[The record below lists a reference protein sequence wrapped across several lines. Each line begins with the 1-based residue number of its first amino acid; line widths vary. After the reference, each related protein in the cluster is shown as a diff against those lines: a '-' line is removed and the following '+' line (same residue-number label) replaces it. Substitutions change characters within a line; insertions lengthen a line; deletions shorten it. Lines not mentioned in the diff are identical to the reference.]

1 MNILITGGAGFI
13 GSNIANRLIDLGH
26 SITIIDNE
34 STGLKSNVPPKARYY
49 KGSINSHDDLK
60 LIFKNN
66 FDAVLHIA
74 GQVSIINSFTDP
86 IKDLHTNTQGTL
98 NILSMCIKH
107 KISRFIYAS
116 SMTLYDN
123 NINPPFNE
131 KTNCSPSSYY
141 GITKLAAES
150 YVHATS
156 NRSDLDFI
164 FNVTSFRMFNVYGPN
179 QSLDNPYQG
188 VLGIFI
194 GNVLRNEPITIFGDG
209 NQTRDFIYI
218 DDVVDAWVRALDNK
232 ATYGKIL
239 NLGSGK
245 ELSIN
250 EISKKVID
258 IFGIDNKTQ
267 ILYKP
272 KRPGEQ
278 KYVCSDNRK
287 INKVL
292 NWIPKVKFNE
302 GLTKTIKWA
311 KQNTNYKGIIK

>member
-13 GSNIANRLIDLGH
+13 GSSIANRLIELGH

-34 STGLKSNVPPKARYY
+34 STGIESNVPQKARYY
-49 KGSINSHDDLK
+49 KGSINNNDDLK

-74 GQVSIINSFTDP
+74 GQVSIINSFSDP
-86 IKDLHTNTQGTL
+86 IKDLRTNTQGTL
-98 NILSMCIKH
+98 NILHMCIKH

-123 NINPPFNE
+123 NTDPPFNE
-131 KTNCSPSSYY
+131 KTNCSPTSYY

-156 NRSDLDFI
+156 NRSDLDFVL
-164 FNVTSFRMFNVYGPN
+164 NVTSFRMFNVYGPN
-179 QSLDNPYQG
+179 QALDNPYQG

-194 GNVLRNEPITIFGDG
+194 GNVLRDEPITIFGDG
-209 NQTRDFIYI
+209 KQTRDFIYI
-218 DDVVDAWVRALDNK
+218 DDVVDAWVKALNNK
-232 ATYGKIL
+232 ETYGKIL
-239 NLGSGK
+239 NLGSGE

-250 EISKKVID
+250 DISKKVTD
-258 IFGIDNKTQ
+258 ILDANNKIH

-272 KRPGEQ
+272 SRPGEQ
-278 KYVCSDNRK
+278 RYVYSDNSR
-287 INKVL
+287 INKTL
-292 NWIPKVKFNE
+292 NWEPKIKFSE
-302 GLTKTIKWA
+302 GLIKTIEWA
-311 KQNTNYKGIIK
+311 KQNTNIRGL

>member
-13 GSNIANRLIDLGH
+13 GSSIANRLIDLGH

-34 STGLKSNVPPKARYY
+34 STGIKSNIPKKAKYY
-49 KGSINSHDDLK
+49 KGSINNQDDLK
-60 LIFKNN
+60 LIFKNS

-74 GQVSIINSFTDP
+74 GQVSIINSFIDP

-98 NILSMCIKH
+98 NMLHMCIKY

-116 SMTLYDN
+116 TMTLYDN
-123 NINPPFNE
+123 NIEPPFNE
-131 KTNCSPSSYY
+131 KTNCSPKSYY

-156 NRSDLDFI
+156 NRSDLDFV

-179 QSLDNPYQG
+179 QALDNPYQG

-194 GNVLRNEPITIFGDG
+194 GNVLRNEPIKIFGDG

-218 DDVVDAWVRALDNK
+218 DDVVDAWVMALDNK
-232 ATYGKIL
+232 ETYGKIL
-239 NLGSGK
+239 NLGSGQ

-250 EISKKVID
+250 EISKKVINA
-258 IFGIDNKTQ
+258 FGINNKIQ

-272 KRPGEQ
+272 SRPGEQ
-278 KYVCSDNRK
+278 RYVYSDNSK

-292 NWIPKVKFNE
+292 SWVPKVKFNE
-302 GLTKTIKWA
+302 GLIKTIEWA
-311 KQNTNYKGIIK
+311 KQDINIRDL